1 MNEWIQLRILS
12 VTVPSP
18 FVSERW
24 EGAWGHRGERLNL
37 TFLRLF
43 LLDPLAGLCHQTAVF
58 KNRAVCISRHTCAHT
73 CTPHRYT
80 THVWEACTV
89 YRHARET
96 SVYMY
101 AHMCVHVSVCMYISG
116 REKAGTGVEQRT
128 CVFAPMTKPG
138 HRYFFQPPVP
148 FLVSQ
153 TQAPCVTAHV
163 HGMCPHRDVGRAQGG
178 HPHAR

>member
-73 CTPHRYT
+73 CAPPVHHTSVGSMHCVQACTRDKCIYVR
-80 THVWEACTV
+80 THVCAC
-89 YRHARET
+89 E
-96 SVYMY
+96 
-101 AHMCVHVSVCMYISG
+101 CVHVHIRQGESRHWG
-116 REKAGTGVEQRT
+116 RTKDLCFRT
-128 CVFAPMTKPG
+128 NDKTWP
-138 HRYFFQPPVP
+138 
-148 FLVSQ
+148 
-153 TQAPCVTAHV
+153 
-163 HGMCPHRDVGRAQGG
+163 
-178 HPHAR
+178 